1 MKHFEYMQIIL
12 DYIWS
17 NFFINEILL
26 EKNNKSSLK
35 ISILFSFY
43 KYNLFI
49 FKNKQKFLN
58 IDYSGFILSGL
69 VCHYKKIFSRIVYKG
84 KIIIKK

>member
-35 ISILFSFY
+35 ISILFSY
-43 KYNLFI
+43 FI
-49 FKNKQKFLN
+49 NITYLYSKKKQKF
-58 IDYSGFILSGL
+58 
-69 VCHYKKIFSRIVYKG
+69 
-84 KIIIKK
+84 

>member
-49 FKNKQKFLN
+49 FKKKTKILKYRLFR
-58 IDYSGFILSGL
+58 IYSIRISLS
-69 VCHYKKIFSRIVYKG
+69 S
-84 KIIIKK
+84 IIKKYFQELYTKKKL

>member
-49 FKNKQKFLN
+49 FKKKQKFLN

-69 VCHYKKIFSRIVYKG
+69 VCHPL
-84 KIIIKK
+84 